1 MEKFRET
8 FYLIYGTCRDGD
20 SVIHGDDQTIVATK
34 GAKKEVRKVFDVVER
49 SENARANTLDRR
61 HFYLHN
67 LRLCGSLFHLLK
79 SVKKCVDSMSFSQR
93 NEKY

>member
-61 HFYLHN
+61 HF
-67 LRLCGSLFHLLK
+67 LLAQAATLWK
-79 SVKKCVDSMSFSQR
+79 VYFTVCQKMF
-93 NEKY
+93 